1 MPFFLIP
8 SALGVCFFLIW
19 AFIGGMIIRDSQ
31 IAAQH
36 EVDSGSAILPLS
48 MNRPSRVPARHTKPK
63 RVGTKRAARFA
74 S

>member
-19 AFIGGMIIRDSQ
+19 AFIGGMIFRDCQ
-31 IAAQH
+31 IAAQQ
-36 EVDSGSAILPLS
+36 EVDSDLAILPLS
-48 MNRPSRVPARHTKPK
+48 IHRAPTMRHRPKIKRASR
-63 RVGTKRAARFA
+63 KRAARFA

>member
-19 AFIGGMIIRDSQ
+19 AFIGGMIFRDSQ
-31 IAAQH
+31 LAAQH
-36 EVDSGSAILPLS
+36 ETDSDIAILPRS
-48 MNRPSRVPARHTKPK
+48 GSRISNRPHSKAKPK
-63 RVGTKRAARFA
+63 QRSRRAARFA

>member
-19 AFIGGMIIRDSQ
+19 VFIGGMIFRDSQ
-31 IAAQH
+31 LAAQH
-36 EVDSGSAILPLS
+36 DIDSEVNLLPHSAPRRI
-48 MNRPSRVPARHTKPK
+48 NRPHTKSTPN
-63 RVGTKRAARFA
+63 RRAARLA

>member
-19 AFIGGMIIRDSQ
+19 IFIGGMIFRDSQ
-31 IAAQH
+31 LAAQH
-36 EVDSGSAILPLS
+36 ETDSDIATLPRS
-48 MNRPSRVPARHTKPK
+48 VSRNPNRPHSKSKPNRHHGRRTARL
-63 RVGTKRAARFA
+63 A

>member
-19 AFIGGMIIRDSQ
+19 AFIGGMIIRDSHL
-31 IAAQH
+31 AAQR
-36 EVDSGSAILPLS
+36 EVDSDVAVLPNPISHGPHSL
-48 MNRPSRVPARHTKPK
+48 ARRSKGK
-63 RVGTKRAARFA
+63 RVRRNAVRFA